1 MVSDEARSRTRTEFY
16 FWGDRI
22 VLTRGASALAL
33 LFHQAVKLHYV
44 DLDSVAAQDVLRQIE
59 RKAVRVVEL
68 ESDFA
73 GKRMAI
79 RLPEPR
85 ALGLDEFESTIER
98 FTEALF
104 FLGYNVGDAARFAA
118 QFGIG
123 VAHRFRYAIAHLR
136 EKRTPD
142 AEVATVAGG
151 AANDPAPKVLAGGSP
166 GGASLGNEECER
178 TCVGCRVA

>member
-33 LFHQAVKLHYV
+33 LFHQAVKLHYI
-44 DLDSVAAQDVLRQIE
+44 DLDSVAAQNVLRQIE

-85 ALGLDEFESTIER
+85 ALGLDEFESTVER
-98 FTEALF
+98 FAEAPF
-104 FLGYNVGDAARFAA
+104 FQRHALSDLASV
-118 QFGIG
+118 
-123 VAHRFRYAIAHLR
+123 LL
-136 EKRTPD
+136 
-142 AEVATVAGG
+142 EVRCRRL
-151 AANDPAPKVLAGGSP
+151 PSPQRPLAD
-166 GGASLGNEECER
+166 
-178 TCVGCRVA
+178 